1 MGFGKFIGVRR
12 ARIGA
17 SKRETISFLV
27 ACRVAARVLTR
38 GSKRLRLRTA
48 ASCILAFEP
57 LWYKTERLR
66 DPSRLGS
73 ELIAQTVV

>member
-1 MGFGKFIGVRR
+1 
-12 ARIGA
+12 
-17 SKRETISFLV
+17 
-27 ACRVAARVLTR
+27 
-38 GSKRLRLRTA
+38 
-48 ASCILAFEP
+48 LAFEP

>member
-1 MGFGKFIGVRR
+1 MVPEQQRSHRFCVRPDYFGRLERGR
-12 ARIGA
+12 ALSG
-17 SKRETISFLV
+17 SCRE
-27 ACRVAARVLTR
+27 
-38 GSKRLRLRTA
+38 TA

>member
-1 MGFGKFIGVRR
+1 MASLFSRYYNRILLGV
-12 ARIGA
+12 
-17 SKRETISFLV
+17 V
-27 ACRVAARVLTR
+27 ARVLTR
-38 GSKRLRLRTA
+38 RSKTFAAETA